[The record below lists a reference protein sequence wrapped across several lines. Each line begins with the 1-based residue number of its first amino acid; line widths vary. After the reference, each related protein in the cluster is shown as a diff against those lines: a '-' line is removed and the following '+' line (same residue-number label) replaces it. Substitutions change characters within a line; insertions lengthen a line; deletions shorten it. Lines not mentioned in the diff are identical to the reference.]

1 MQISASILSL
11 EKEDIT
17 RKLYNLEVANVDY
30 FHIDVMDGKFVK
42 NNTSEVMKEN
52 SLILKHISQTP
63 LDVHLMVEDIK
74 YYIDEYLDLK
84 PKYIT
89 FHYEVNKN
97 KEDLIEKIKY
107 IQKYGTM
114 AGISIKPNTKVK
126 EILEIL
132 PYISLI
138 LVMSVEPGEGGQEF
152 MLNSIDK
159 IKELREYIDKNNL
172 EIQIEADGGIN
183 NETIK
188 LIREAGADIAVVGS
202 YLIKSDDYK
211 ETVKKL
217 KNITI

>member
-11 EKEDIT
+11 EKENIT
-17 RKLYNLEVANVDY
+17 KKLYNLEVACVDY

-42 NNTSEVMKEN
+42 NNTSEEMKEN
-52 SLILKHISQTP
+52 SLILKHISQIP
-63 LDVHLMVEDIK
+63 LDVHLMVEDVE
-74 YYIDEYLDLK
+74 YYINEYLDLK

-97 KEDLIEKIKY
+97 KEKLIEKIKY

-114 AGISIKPNTKVK
+114 VGISIKPNTEVK

-132 PYISLI
+132 PYISLV

-152 MLNSIDK
+152 MVNSIDK

-172 EIQIEADGGIN
+172 EVQIEVDGGIN
-183 NETIK
+183 DKTIK
-188 LIREAGADIAVVGS
+188 LIKEAGADIAVVGS
-202 YLIKSDDYK
+202 YLVKSDDYK

-217 KNITI
+217 KK

>member
-11 EKEDIT
+11 EKENIT
-17 RKLYNLEVANVDY
+17 QKLYNLEVANVNY

-52 SLILKHISQTP
+52 SLILKHISQIP
-63 LDVHLMVEDIK
+63 LDVHLMVEDIE
-74 YYIDEYLDLK
+74 YYINEYLDLK

-97 KEDLIEKIKY
+97 KEKLIEKIKY

-114 AGISIKPNTKVK
+114 VGISIKPNTEVK

-132 PYISLI
+132 PYISLV

-152 MLNSIDK
+152 MVNSIDK
-159 IKELREYIDKNNL
+159 IKELREYIDKNDL
-172 EIQIEADGGIN
+172 EVQIEVDGGIN
-183 NETIK
+183 DKTIK
-188 LIREAGADIAVVGS
+188 LIKEAGADIAVVGS
-202 YLIKSDDYK
+202 YLVKSDDYK

-217 KNITI
+217 KNK

>member
-11 EKEDIT
+11 EQDNIT
-17 RKLYNLEVANVDY
+17 KKLYNLEVANIDY

-52 SLILKHISQTP
+52 SLIIKHISQTP
-63 LDVHLMVEDIK
+63 LDVHLMVEDID
-74 YYIDEYLDLK
+74 YYINEYLDLK

-89 FHYEVNKN
+89 FHYEVDKN
-97 KEDLIEKIKY
+97 KEKLIEKIKY
-107 IQKYGTM
+107 IQKYGSM
-114 AGISIKPNTKVK
+114 AGISIKPNTDIK
-126 EILEIL
+126 EVLEIL

-152 MLNSIDK
+152 MANSIGK

-172 EIQIEADGGIN
+172 EVQIEVDGGIN

-188 LIREAGADIAVVGS
+188 LIKEARADIAVVGS
-202 YLIKSDDYK
+202 YLVKSDDYK
-211 ETVKKL
+211 ETVMKL
-217 KNITI
+217 KK

>member
-11 EKEDIT
+11 EKENIT
-17 RKLYNLEVANVDY
+17 QKLYNLEVANVNY

-52 SLILKHISQTP
+52 SLILKHISQIP
-63 LDVHLMVEDIK
+63 LDVHLMVEDIE
-74 YYIDEYLDLK
+74 YYINEYLDLK

-97 KEDLIEKIKY
+97 KEKLIEKIKY
-107 IQKYGTM
+107 VQKYGTM
-114 AGISIKPNTKVK
+114 VGISIKPNTEVK

-132 PYISLI
+132 PYISLV

-152 MLNSIDK
+152 MVNSIDK
-159 IKELREYIDKNNL
+159 IKELREYIDKNDL
-172 EIQIEADGGIN
+172 EVQIEVDGGIN
-183 NETIK
+183 DKTIK
-188 LIREAGADIAVVGS
+188 LIKEAGADIAVVGS
-202 YLIKSDDYK
+202 YLVKSDDYK

-217 KNITI
+217 KNK

>member
-11 EKEDIT
+11 EKENIT
-17 RKLYNLEVANVDY
+17 KKLYNLEVAGVDY

-52 SLILKHISQTP
+52 SLILKHISQIP
-63 LDVHLMVEDIK
+63 LDVHLMVEDID
-74 YYIDEYLDLK
+74 YYINEYLDLK

-97 KEDLIEKIKY
+97 KEKLIEKIKY

-114 AGISIKPNTKVK
+114 VGISIKPNTEVK

-132 PYISLI
+132 PYISLV

-152 MLNSIDK
+152 MVNSIDK

-172 EIQIEADGGIN
+172 EVQIEVDGGIN
-183 NETIK
+183 DKTIK
-188 LIREAGADIAVVGS
+188 LIKEAGADIAVVGS
-202 YLIKSDDYK
+202 YLVKSDDYK

-217 KNITI
+217 KK

>member
-11 EKEDIT
+11 EKENIT
-17 RKLYNLEVANVDY
+17 KKLYNLEVAGVDY

-52 SLILKHISQTP
+52 SLILKHISQIP
-63 LDVHLMVEDIK
+63 LDVHLMVEDIE
-74 YYIDEYLDLK
+74 YYINEYLDLK

-97 KEDLIEKIKY
+97 KEKLIEKIKY

-114 AGISIKPNTKVK
+114 VGISIKPNTEVK

-132 PYISLI
+132 PYISLV

-152 MLNSIDK
+152 MVNSIDK

-172 EIQIEADGGIN
+172 EVQIEVDGGIN
-183 NETIK
+183 DKTIK
-188 LIREAGADIAVVGS
+188 LIKEAGADIAVVGS
-202 YLIKSDDYK
+202 YLVKSDDYK
-211 ETVKKL
+211 ETVKEL
-217 KNITI
+217 KD

>member
-11 EKEDIT
+11 EKENIT
-17 RKLYNLEVANVDY
+17 QKLYNLEVANVDY

-42 NNTSEVMKEN
+42 NNTSAVMEEN
-52 SLILKHISQTP
+52 ALTLKHISQTL
-63 LDVHLMVEDIK
+63 LDVHLMVEDID
-74 YYIDEYLDLK
+74 YYINEYLDLK

-89 FHYEVNKN
+89 FHYEVDKN
-97 KEDLIEKIKY
+97 KEKIIEKIKY
-107 IQKYGTM
+107 IQKYGSM
-114 AGISIKPNTKVK
+114 AGISIKPNTEVK
-126 EILEIL
+126 EILDIL

-152 MLNSIDK
+152 MESSIDK

-172 EIQIEADGGIN
+172 EVQIEVDGGIN

-188 LIREAGADIAVVGS
+188 LIKEAGADIAVVGS
-202 YLIKSDDYK
+202 YLVKSDDYK

-217 KNITI
+217 K

>member
-11 EKEDIT
+11 EKENIT
-17 RKLYNLEVANVDY
+17 QKLYNLEVANVNY

-52 SLILKHISQTP
+52 SLILKHISQIP
-63 LDVHLMVEDIK
+63 LDVHLMVEDIE
-74 YYIDEYLDLK
+74 YYINEYLDLK

-97 KEDLIEKIKY
+97 KENLIEKIKY

-114 AGISIKPNTKVK
+114 VGISIKPNTEVK

-132 PYISLI
+132 PYISLV

-152 MLNSIDK
+152 MESSIDK
-159 IKELREYIDKNNL
+159 IKELREYIDKNSL
-172 EIQIEADGGIN
+172 EVQIEVDGGIN
-183 NETIK
+183 NETIR
-188 LIREAGADIAVVGS
+188 LIKDAGADIAVVGS
-202 YLIKSDDYK
+202 YLVKSDDYK

-217 KNITI
+217 KK

>member
-11 EKEDIT
+11 EKENIT
-17 RKLYNLEVANVDY
+17 QKLYNLEVANVNY

-52 SLILKHISQTP
+52 SLILKHISQIP
-63 LDVHLMVEDIK
+63 LDVHLMVEDIE
-74 YYIDEYLDLK
+74 YYINEYLDLK

-97 KEDLIEKIKY
+97 KEKLIEKIKY

-114 AGISIKPNTKVK
+114 VGISIKPNTEVK

-132 PYISLI
+132 PYISLV
-138 LVMSVEPGEGGQEF
+138 LVMSVEPGEGGQKF
-152 MLNSIDK
+152 MVNSIDK
-159 IKELREYIDKNNL
+159 IKELREYIDKNDL
-172 EIQIEADGGIN
+172 EVQIEVDGGIN
-183 NETIK
+183 DKTIK
-188 LIREAGADIAVVGS
+188 LIKEAGADIAVVGS
-202 YLIKSDDYK
+202 YLVKSDDYK

-217 KNITI
+217 KNK